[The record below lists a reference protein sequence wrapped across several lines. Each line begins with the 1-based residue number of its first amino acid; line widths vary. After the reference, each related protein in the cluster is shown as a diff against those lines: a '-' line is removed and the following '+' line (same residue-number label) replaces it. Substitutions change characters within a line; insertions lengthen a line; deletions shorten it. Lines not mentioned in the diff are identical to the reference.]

1 MKLKDAREHYYTHS
15 GKLSDVNRQ
24 LCFAGIATVWIFV
37 IKDSSG
43 NFTFPNE
50 LFLPLGC
57 FVFGLFFDLLQY
69 FVSTVSWGIFHRIK
83 EKENIGEAAE
93 FVAPPSINWA
103 TIVFLCLKVCATLIG
118 FGVLLYILSYIY

>member
-37 IKDSSG
+37 IKDSNG

-50 LFLPLGC
+50 LLLPLGC

-69 FVSTVSWGIFHRIK
+69 VFSTASWGVFSRIK
-83 EKENIGEAAE
+83 ENENIGEEAE

-103 TIVFLCLKVCATLIG
+103 PIIFFGLKVCATLIG
-118 FGVLLYILSYIY
+118 FGVLLYILIG

>member
-1 MKLKDAREHYYTHS
+1 MELKDAREHYYTYS

-37 IKDSSG
+37 IKDSNG

-50 LFLPLGC
+50 LLLPLGC

-83 EKENIGEAAE
+83 EKGNIGEEAE
-93 FVAPPSINWA
+93 FVAPPSINW
-103 TIVFLCLKVCATLIG
+103 TPNIFLYLKVCATLFG
-118 FGVLLYILSYIY
+118 FGVLLILIG